1 MPPSHL
7 LTDAFRAAATRIL
20 LVNGE
25 KSYSGADLL
34 TRFEKVSQALA
45 GHSGSCVICASSEP
59 EDVLTSL
66 CLPAEI
72 GVSVLFVPE
81 YLSREVPALAESV
94 GASAVIRSGA
104 VTAVDRISKTQAPGE
119 EVLLLTSGTSGKPK
133 VVRHK
138 WQTLFAR
145 VRVFKSEDER
155 VWLLTYLPTS
165 FAGIQVLLT
174 AAVAANTVVRA
185 SQVHRETLAIGARQG
200 ITHLSCTPTFLRSLI
215 ATGAHETMLPRIR
228 QVTLGGEIADQR
240 TLNAARNHFPT
251 ARISHIY
258 AATETGALFSVSDG
272 LAGFP
277 KSWLHAGVE
286 DVRLKL
292 VDDVL
297 HVSSPRGMIA
307 YAGIGKDR
315 TGNDRVSGWIDTGDL
330 VRVIEDRVLF
340 LGRRDRR
347 INVGGSKTLPEEV
360 ERAILE
366 VPGVAEAVV
375 TGVPSPLSGQ
385 MVLAEVVPAEPG
397 DTEEL
402 RERIFAH
409 IRGCLANHQ
418 IPRVLRFRTQVP
430 LSPSGKKSTT
440 SQSLS

>member
-1 MPPSHL
+1 MPPSPL

-25 KSYSGADLL
+25 KSYRGADLL
-34 TRFEKVSQALA
+34 TRFEKVSQALS
-45 GHSGSCVICASSEP
+45 GRSGSCVICASSEP

-81 YLSREVPALAESV
+81 YLSRELPTLAETV

-104 VTAVDRISKTQAPGE
+104 VTAVDRISTRISKTQGPGD

-145 VRVFKSEDER
+145 VRVSKSEDER

-215 ATGAHETMLPRIR
+215 AAGAHEAMLPRLR

-240 TLNAARNHFPT
+240 TLDAARSHFPN

-277 KSWLHAGVE
+277 KNWLHEGIE
-286 DVRLKL
+286 DVRLKV

-297 HVSSPRGMIA
+297 HVSSPRAMIA
-307 YAGIGKDR
+307 YAGA
-315 TGNDRVSGWIDTGDL
+315 GNDRISGWIDTGDL

-366 VPGVAEAVV
+366 VPGVADAIV
-375 TGVPSPLSGQ
+375 TGIPSPLSGQ

-430 LSPSGKKSTT
+430 LSPSGKKSTIA
-440 SQSLS
+440 QSLS

>member
-7 LTDAFRAAATRIL
+7 LTDAFRAASNRIL

-25 KSYSGADLL
+25 NSYSGTDLL
-34 TRFEKVSQALA
+34 TRFETVSHALTSY
-45 GHSGSCVICASSEP
+45 SGSCVICASSEP
-59 EDVLTSL
+59 ADVLTSL
-66 CLPAEI
+66 CFPAEI
-72 GVSVLFVPE
+72 GISVLFVPE
-81 YLSREVPALAESV
+81 YLSREVPALAEAV
-94 GASAVIRSGA
+94 GASALIRSGD
-104 VTAVDRISKTQAPGE
+104 VTRVDRIGE
-119 EVLLLTSGTSGKPK
+119 KHGPKDEVLLLTSGTSGKPK

-138 WQTLFAR
+138 WQTLLAR
-145 VRVFKSEDER
+145 VRFSKLEDDR

-174 AAVAANTVVRA
+174 ASGAANPVVRA
-185 SQVHRETLAIGARQG
+185 SQVHRETIAIGARQG

-215 ATGAHETMLPRIR
+215 AAGAHETMLPRIR

-240 TLNAARNHFPT
+240 TLDAARSHFPA

-277 KSWLHAGVE
+277 KSWLQNGVE
-286 DVRLKL
+286 DVRLRV
-292 VDDVL
+292 VDGAL
-297 HVSSPRGMIA
+297 YVSSPRAMIA
-307 YAGIGKDR
+307 YAG

-330 VRVIEDRVLF
+330 VRVIGDRVLF

-347 INVGGSKTLPEEV
+347 INVGGSKTAPEEV

-366 VPGVAEAVV
+366 VPGVADAVV
-375 TGVPSPLSGQ
+375 TGVPSPLSGE
-385 MVLAEVVPAEPG
+385 MVVAEVVPAEPG

-402 RERIFAH
+402 RQRIFAH

-418 IPRVLRFRTQVP
+418 IPRILRFRTDVP
-430 LSPSGKKSTT
+430 LSPSGKKGTT
-440 SQSLS
+440 TQSLL

>member
-1 MPPSHL
+1 MPPSPL

-25 KSYSGADLL
+25 KSYSGANLL
-34 TRFEKVSQALA
+34 TRFEKVSLALA
-45 GHSGSCVICASSEP
+45 GHSGSCVVCASNEP

-81 YLSREVPALAESV
+81 YLSREVPALAETV

-104 VTAVDRISKTQAPGE
+104 VTAVDRISKTRGPGD

-145 VRVFKSEDER
+145 VRLSKSEDER
-155 VWLLTYLPTS
+155 VWLLTYLPTT

-215 ATGAHETMLPRIR
+215 AAGAHEAMLPRLR

-240 TLNAARNHFPT
+240 TLDAARCHFPT

-277 KSWLHAGVE
+277 KSWLHDGVE

-297 HVSSPRGMIA
+297 HVDSPRAMIA
-307 YAGIGKDR
+307 YAG
-315 TGNDRVSGWIDTGDL
+315 TGNDRISGWIDTGDL

-366 VPGVAEAVV
+366 VPGVAEAIV
-375 TGVPSPLSGQ
+375 TGIPSPLSGQ

-440 SQSLS
+440 AQSLP

>member
-1 MPPSHL
+1 
-7 LTDAFRAAATRIL
+7 
-20 LVNGE
+20 
-25 KSYSGADLL
+25 
-34 TRFEKVSQALA
+34 
-45 GHSGSCVICASSEP
+45 
-59 EDVLTSL
+59 VLTSL

-81 YLSREVPALAESV
+81 YLSREVPGLAETV
-94 GASAVIRSGA
+94 GASALIRSGA
-104 VTAVDRISKTQAPGE
+104 VTPVDRINKTQGPSD

-145 VRVFKSEDER
+145 VRPSKSEDER

-185 SQVHRETLAIGARQG
+185 CPVHRETLAIGARQG
-200 ITHLSCTPTFLRSLI
+200 VTHLSCTPTFLRSLI
-215 ATGAHETMLPRIR
+215 AAGADETVLPRLR
-228 QVTLGGEIADQR
+228 QVTLGGEISDQR
-240 TLNAARNHFPT
+240 TLDTARRHFPV

-258 AATETGALFSVSDG
+258 AATETGALFSVSDAR
-272 LAGFP
+272 AGFP
-277 KSWLHAGVE
+277 KSWLQNGVE
-286 DVRLKL
+286 DVRLKV

-297 HVSSPRGMIA
+297 YVCSPRAMIA
-307 YAGIGKDR
+307 YAGHDP
-315 TGNDRVSGWIDTGDL
+315 VSGWIDTGDL
-330 VRVIEDRVLF
+330 VRVTEDRVLF

-347 INVGGSKTLPEEV
+347 INVGGSKTAPEEV

-366 VPGVAEAVV
+366 VPGVADAVV

-385 MVLAEVVPAEPG
+385 MVLAEVVPAEGG

-402 RERIFAH
+402 RQRIFAH

-418 IPRVLRFRTQVP
+418 IPRILRFRTDVP

-440 SQSLS
+440 TQSLL

>member
-1 MPPSHL
+1 MPPSSL
-7 LTDAFRAAATRIL
+7 LTDAFRAAITRIL

-45 GHSGSCVICASSEP
+45 GHSGSCAICASSEP

-81 YLSREVPALAESV
+81 YLSREVPALAETV

-104 VTAVDRISKTQAPGE
+104 VRLIERIGETRGPGD
-119 EVLLLTSGTSGKPK
+119 EVLLLTSGTSAKPK

-145 VRVFKSEDER
+145 VRVSKSEDEKI
-155 VWLLTYLPTS
+155 WLLTYLPTS

-215 ATGAHETMLPRIR
+215 AAGAHEAMLPRLR

-240 TLNAARNHFPT
+240 TLDAARSHFPN

-277 KSWLHAGVE
+277 KSWLHDGIE
-286 DVRLKL
+286 DVRLKV

-297 HVSSPRGMIA
+297 HVSSPRAMIA
-307 YAGIGKDR
+307 YAGA
-315 TGNDRVSGWIDTGDL
+315 GNDRISGWIDTGDL

-366 VPGVAEAVV
+366 VPGVAEAIV
-375 TGVPSPLSGQ
+375 TGIPSPLSGQ

-418 IPRVLRFRTQVP
+418 IPRVLRFRTQAP
-430 LSPSGKKSTT
+430 LSPSGKKSTIA
-440 SQSLS
+440 QSLS

>member
-1 MPPSHL
+1 MPPSPL
-7 LTDAFRAAATRIL
+7 LTNAFQAFSSRVL
-20 LVNGE
+20 LVNGATT
-25 KSYSGADLL
+25 YSGADLL
-34 TRFEKVSQALA
+34 TRFEAVSQALA

-72 GVSVLFVPE
+72 DVSVLFVPE
-81 YLSREVPALAESV
+81 YLSREVPSLAETV
-94 GASAVIRSGA
+94 GASALIRSGA
-104 VTAVDRISKTQAPGE
+104 VTPIRRIGEDRKTSGPSD
-119 EVLLLTSGTSGKPK
+119 EVLLLTSGTGGKPK

-145 VRVFKSEDER
+145 VRLSGSEDAR
-155 VWLLTYLPTS
+155 VWLLTYLATS

-174 AAVAANTVVRA
+174 AAVAANTIVR
-185 SQVHRETLAIGARQG
+185 SSSVHRETLAIGARHG
-200 ITHLSCTPTFLRSLI
+200 VTHLSCTPTFLRSLI
-215 ATGAHETMLPRIR
+215 AAGAHETVLPRIR

-240 TLNAARNHFPT
+240 TLDTARSHFPG

-258 AATETGALFSVSDG
+258 AATETGALFSVSDAR
-272 LAGFP
+272 AGFP
-277 KSWLHAGVE
+277 KSWLQNGVE
-286 DVRLKL
+286 DVRFKV

-297 HVSSPRGMIA
+297 YVSSPRAMIA
-307 YAGIGKDR
+307 YAGADN
-315 TGNDRVSGWIDTGDL
+315 TRVSGWIDTGDV

-340 LGRRDRR
+340 MGRRDRR
-347 INVGGSKTLPEEV
+347 INVGGSKTAPEEV

-366 VPGVAEAVV
+366 VPGVADAVV

-385 MVLAEVVPAEPG
+385 MVLAEVVPTEAG
-397 DTEEL
+397 NTEEL
-402 RERIFAH
+402 RQRIFAH

-418 IPRVLRFRTQVP
+418 IPRILRFRTDVP

-440 SQSLS
+440 TQSLL